1 MKALKLLLFGLFLI
15 FGGIIAYFAFIAFDG
30 GNTLIALLYGI
41 LSVILVCVGFV
52 GIVLLFTRKNEET
65 IEEST
70 FVPVTVVSQS
80 EFSDSNGQ
88 TPDSDAQPSFKARQD
103 PTFQSINKVD
113 LSLRPISVSEGLTQ
127 TVTELSEVPVQIVE
141 TLEESQ
147 PEPSLP
153 EVKIE
158 EIIEIQPEI
167 IQPKE
172 DPHFLFGD
180 WWVDADGLYIDVR
193 LIGITWRKQQRTLR
207 KLAERTSLTYEV
219 DIKKET
225 VALLYGKTTIGY
237 VPEIYR
243 KTIVT
248 YADGIASA
256 SIASLVRKR
265 RDTLQCDVRIRFDD
279 ELRERLQKKLQLD
292 SWK

>member
-30 GNTLIALLYGI
+30 GNTWIALLYGI

-65 IEEST
+65 LEESN

-88 TPDSDAQPSFKARQD
+88 TSDPEVQPSSKIKQD
-103 PTFQSINKVD
+103 PPFQSINKVD
-113 LSLRPISVSEGLTQ
+113 LSLRPISVSDDRAQ
-127 TVTELSEVPVQIVE
+127 AVTELVEVPKPTSEPIVE
-141 TLEESQ
+141 AQ
-147 PEPSLP
+147 PEPKLP
-153 EVKIE
+153 EAE
-158 EIIEIQPEI
+158 EIIDTQPEI
-167 IQPKE
+167 VQPKE
-172 DPHFLFGD
+172 DPRFLFGD

-193 LIGITWRKQQRTLR
+193 LIGITGRKQQRTLR
-207 KLAERTSLTYEV
+207 KLAQGTPLTYDV
-219 DIKKET
+219 DLKKET
-225 VALLYGKTTIGY
+225 IAFSYGKTTIGF

-243 KTIVT
+243 KTVLT
-248 YADGIASA
+248 YAEGIATA
-256 SIASLVRKR
+256 NIANLVRKR

-279 ELRERLQKKLQLD
+279 ELREKLQKKLQL
-292 SWK
+292 SNW

>member
-30 GNTLIALLYGI
+30 GNTWIALLYGI

-65 IEEST
+65 LEESN

-88 TPDSDAQPSFKARQD
+88 TSDPEVQPSLKIKQD
-103 PTFQSINKVD
+103 PPFQSINKVD
-113 LSLRPISVSEGLTQ
+113 LSLRPISVPEDLAQ
-127 TVTELSEVPVQIVE
+127 AATELVEIPKPTSEPIVE
-141 TLEESQ
+141 AQ
-147 PEPSLP
+147 PEPNLP
-153 EVKIE
+153 EAD
-158 EIIEIQPEI
+158 EIINTQPEI
-167 IQPKE
+167 VQPKE

-193 LIGITWRKQQRTLR
+193 LIGITGRKQQRTLR
-207 KLAERTSLTYEV
+207 KLAEGASFTYEV
-219 DIKKET
+219 DTKKET

-248 YADGIASA
+248 YAEGIASA
-256 SIASLVRKR
+256 NIANLVRKR

-279 ELRERLQKKLQLD
+279 ALRERLQKKLQLGN
-292 SWK
+292 

>member
-41 LSVILVCVGFV
+41 LSVVLVCVGFV
-52 GIVLLFTRKNEET
+52 GIVLLFTRKNEVT
-65 IEEST
+65 PEEST
-70 FVPVTVVSQS
+70 YVPVTVVSKN
-80 EFSDSNGQ
+80 ELPDSNGQ
-88 TPDSDAQPSFKARQD
+88 TSEPETQPSFKVRQD
-103 PTFQSINKVD
+103 PIFQSINKVD
-113 LSLRPISVSEGLTQ
+113 LSLRPISVSEDPTQ
-127 TVTELSEVPVQIVE
+127 TSTEIVE
-141 TLEESQ
+141 TTGDSQ
-147 PEPSLP
+147 SEPELSIV
-153 EVKIE
+153 EIE
-158 EIIEIQPEI
+158 ETIETQPEI
-167 IQPKE
+167 IQTKE

-193 LIGITWRKQQRTLR
+193 LIGITGRKQQRTLR
-207 KLAERTSLTYEV
+207 KLAEGTILSYDTDL
-219 DIKKET
+219 KKET
-225 VALLYGKTTIGY
+225 VALLHGKTTIGY

-248 YADGIASA
+248 YAEGIASA